1 MTPRGGMQEFGYAP
15 ILAPL
20 LASLLGACSPQ
31 FMKEP
36 GSLAITLAPSPALVT
51 NAPLLPPEDPPAPP
65 PTAGV
70 PLTAPAGAA
79 SGATRR
85 AAPAAA
91 PMARSI
97 KRALSE
103 GGPLVWPRL
112 AAGFSLPSAHPEVQR
127 HARRYAGNKR
137 ALQRMLGRAEPF
149 LYDILVEIEARKL
162 PAELALVPAVESHY
176 NPFAYSP
183 RHAAGLWQFIPGTAR
198 QWGLRNTKW
207 YDGRLD
213 TRAATEAALDY
224 LEFLHRRF
232 GDWLLALAA
241 YNAGE
246 GRVDNALEAS
256 KRTADG
262 HSVFWKLRLPKET
275 RMYVPKLLGLAALIA
290 QPQQYRVDLPPLY
303 DRAFFAQVPLKSSMR
318 LEELSRLAALPL
330 ADLQQSNPALK
341 RSITDPDGPHYLYL
355 PQDAAQRLTEG
366 LRNPASLKLA
376 LAPKGSSGTALP
388 VKVAVASPVKIPAK
402 PTIPEATRRFGYTV
416 QHGDTLW
423 DISRAHH
430 VSIRRLAAW
439 NGLQPDS
446 PLRPGHRLILWLPEA
461 PPQEPGLTAVVYTVG
476 IGETLATIAQRFGLE
491 IGRICAWNDLARE
504 AMLAPG
510 LKLKLLLPRE
520 RGRRAL

>member
-1 MTPRGGMQEFGYAP
+1 MQAAGRSSPVAP
-15 ILAPL
+15 MFAPL

-31 FMKEP
+31 FVKES
-36 GSLAITLAPSPALVT
+36 GALAISLAPSPTLVT

-65 PTAGV
+65 VT
-70 PLTAPAGAA
+70 PLPAPAGAA
-79 SGATRR
+79 GTGKP
-85 AAPAAA
+85 AAPAVATPPPS

-97 KRALSE
+97 KHALGE
-103 GGPLVWPRL
+103 GGPLLWPRL
-112 AAGFSLPSAHPEVQR
+112 AAGFSLPKVHPEAQRQASR
-127 HARRYAGNKR
+127 HASNKR
-137 ALQRMLGRAEPF
+137 ALQKMLGRAEPF
-149 LYDILVEIEARKL
+149 LYDILVELEARKL
-162 PAELALVPAVESHY
+162 PTELALVPAVESHY

-198 QWGLRNTKW
+198 AWGLRNTKW

-246 GRVDNALEAS
+246 GRVDRALEAAG
-256 KRTADG
+256 KGNRA
-262 HSVFWKLRLPKET
+262 FWKLKLPKET
-275 RMYVPKLLGLAALIA
+275 RLYVPKVLGLAALVA
-290 QPQQYRVDLPPLY
+290 EPRRYNVDLPPLY

-330 ADLQQSNPALK
+330 ADLQQNNPALK

-355 PQDAAQRLTEG
+355 PHDAAQRLTEG
-366 LRNPASLKLA
+366 LRNPASFKLA
-376 LAPKGSSGTALP
+376 LAPAGSSGTALP
-388 VKVAVASPVKIPAK
+388 VKVAAASSAKIPAK
-402 PTIPEATRRFGYTV
+402 KPIAREATRRFSYTV

-430 VSIRRLAAW
+430 INIRRLAAW
-439 NGLQPDS
+439 NGLQPNA
-446 PLRPGHRLILWLPEA
+446 PLQPGQRLTLWLPDA

-476 IGETLATIAQRFGLE
+476 AGETLATIAQRFGLE
-491 IGRICAWNDLARE
+491 IGRIRAWNDLTQQAT
-504 AMLAPG
+504 LVPG
-510 LKLKLLLPRE
+510 FKLKLLVPRE
-520 RGRRAL
+520 RPRRAL